1 MDDLFDEES
10 NEDERSGDPAWD
22 SLKPSER
29 KTLLDEVFQDDDWYD
44 GSPFY
49 VGGAANPAFDEIATR
64 IGAPAKTIKKY
75 YAAWLSAR
83 GLDAKSAFTIPGSI
97 ISASGPD
104 MSEGRRNSPSQHIED
119 MMRAP
124 VQLPSPP
131 IAPPSGGDS
140 TSNSVFAM
148 MNFMAQQQAL
158 QLESMKFSSYQQ
170 MEQRRMDQQ
179 REIENRRE
187 QMARDQQFL
196 TQQMAFMRDMMKKNP
211 NDDGFFDSDMKGIF
225 KEKMVDQLL
234 GNNEGGAIERVASK
248 LLNSDVLSAVGTGVQ
263 AMAASRNQ
271 PPAGYDVPS
280 YDPYAQE
287 VQPNQ
292 QFQQQQL
299 QQQQLAYEQQQMQQQ
314 QFQQQQ
320 FQQQQMQPVQQEE
333 ELPGFFSEGVEE
345 PEPVLQEISPDQY
358 KMEILNAW
366 KQIPGKA
373 EELQD
378 PKRLKALQERI
389 EIGVE
394 IIMTEHSKMIPQKK
408 MELMV
413 ERILLI
419 DNVRDIGLQIRQA
432 MEMVA
437 QGVTKETV
445 LGEARKRLTGNPV
458 LANTFA
464 NTTYEELIGKIKP
477 FEATGGLHHD
487 IGFLQRPDTANFC
500 REILAAIA

>member
-1 MDDLFDEES
+1 
-10 NEDERSGDPAWD
+10 
-22 SLKPSER
+22 
-29 KTLLDEVFQDDDWYD
+29 
-44 GSPFY
+44 
-49 VGGAANPAFDEIATR
+49 
-64 IGAPAKTIKKY
+64 
-75 YAAWLSAR
+75 
-83 GLDAKSAFTIPGSI
+83 
-97 ISASGPD
+97 
-104 MSEGRRNSPSQHIED
+104 
-119 MMRAP
+119 
-124 VQLPSPP
+124 
-131 IAPPSGGDS
+131 
-140 TSNSVFAM
+140 M

-445 LGEARKRLTGNPV
+445 LGEARKRLTANPV

-464 NTTYEELIGKIKP
+464 NTTYEELIGNTKP
-477 FEATGGLHHD
+477 F
-487 IGFLQRPDTANFC
+487 
-500 REILAAIA
+500 

>member
-1 MDDLFDEES
+1 MDDLFEEE
-10 NEDERSGDPAWD
+10 NNDDERSGDPAWD

-64 IGAPAKTIKKY
+64 IGAPSKTIKKY

-97 ISASGPD
+97 ISTTSPD
-104 MSEGRRNSPSQHIED
+104 RSEGRRNSPSQHLED

-124 VQLPSPP
+124 VTLPQPP
-131 IAPPSGGDS
+131 IQPPTGGDS
-140 TSNSVFAM
+140 SSNSMFAM
-148 MNFMAQQQAL
+148 MNFMAQQQAMA
-158 QLESMKFSSYQQ
+158 LEQSKFTSYQQ

-263 AMAASRNQ
+263 AMAATRNQ

-287 VQPNQ
+287 
-292 QFQQQQL
+292 
-299 QQQQLAYEQQQMQQQ
+299 MQQQ
-314 QFQQQQ
+314 QMMQQQMPQQVQQVPQQQMVQTAPIQQQQ
-320 FQQQQMQPVQQEE
+320 QQ

-345 PEPVLQEISPDQY
+345 PEPILQEISPDQY

-378 PKRLKALQERI
+378 PKRLQALQERI

-394 IIMTEHSKMIPQKK
+394 IIMTEHSKVIPQKK

-437 QGVTKETV
+437 QGVAKETV
-445 LGEARKRLTGNPV
+445 LNEARNRLTGNPV

-464 NTTYEELIGKIKP
+464 NTTYEELISKVKP

-487 IGFLQRPDTANFC
+487 IGFLQRADTANFC

>member
-1 MDDLFDEES
+1 MVDELFEDNNDDEQ
-10 NEDERSGDPAWD
+10 SGDPAWD

-44 GSPFY
+44 GSPYY
-49 VGGAANPAFDEIATR
+49 VGGSANPAFDEIANR
-64 IGAPAKTIKKY
+64 IGAPQKTIKKY

-83 GLDAKSAFTIPGSI
+83 GLDAKTAFAIPGSI
-97 ISASGPD
+97 ISSVGPD
-104 MSEGRRNSPSQHIED
+104 TSEGRRNTPGQHMED

-131 IAPPSGGDS
+131 IQPPMGGDS

-196 TQQMAFMRDMMKKNP
+196 TQQMAFMRDMMKKSDN
-211 NDDGFFDSDMKGIF
+211 DGFFDGEMKGIF

-248 LLNSDVLSAVGTGVQ
+248 LLNSDVLSAVATGAS
-263 AMAASRNQ
+263 AMAAKRNV
-271 PPAGYDVPS
+271 PAGYDVPS

-287 VQPNQ
+287 SVPSQQPI
-292 QFQQQQL
+292 QQQQML
-299 QQQQLAYEQQQMQQQ
+299 QQQQMMQEQQML
-314 QFQQQQ
+314 
-320 FQQQQMQPVQQEE
+320 QQQQMVQPEAD
-333 ELPGFFSEGVEE
+333 ELPGFFSEGIEE
-345 PEPVLQEISPDQY
+345 PEPVIQDFTPDQY
-358 KMEILNAW
+358 KMELLNAW

-394 IIMTEHSKMIPQKK
+394 IIMTEHSKLIPQKK

-419 DNVRDIGLQIRQA
+419 DSVRDVGLSIRQA
-432 MEMVA
+432 MDMVEN
-437 QGVTKETV
+437 GVSRDTV
-445 LGEARKRLTGNPV
+445 LTEARTRLTSNPV
-458 LANTFA
+458 LGATFV
-464 NTTYEELIGKIKP
+464 NSTYEELIAKIKP
-477 FEATGGLHHD
+477 FESTGGLHHD

-500 REILAAIA
+500 REILAALRS

>member
-1 MDDLFDEES
+1 MDDLFNEES

-131 IAPPSGGDS
+131 IAPPTGGDS

-287 VQPNQ
+287 IQPTQ
-292 QFQQQQL
+292 QITQQQIQ
-299 QQQQLAYEQQQMQQQ
+299 QQQQLAYEQQMQQQQMQQQ
-314 QFQQQQ
+314 QF
-320 FQQQQMQPVQQEE
+320 QQQMQPVQQEE

-394 IIMTEHSKMIPQKK
+394 IIMTENSKMIPQKK

-437 QGVTKETV
+437 QGVSKETV

>member
-131 IAPPSGGDS
+131 IAPPTGGDS

-292 QFQQQQL
+292 QIQQQQL
-299 QQQQLAYEQQQMQQQ
+299 QQQQLAYEQQMQQQ

>member
-1 MDDLFDEES
+1 MVDELFGDDTENMDDEA
-10 NEDERSGDPAWD
+10 SGDPTWD

-44 GSPFY
+44 GTAYY
-49 VGGAANPAFDEIATR
+49 VGGTANPAFDEIATR
-64 IGAPAKTIKKY
+64 IGANSKTIKKY

-83 GLDAKSAFTIPGSI
+83 GLDAKAAFAIPGSI
-97 ISASGPD
+97 ISSTGPD
-104 MSEGRRNSPSQHIED
+104 TSEGRRNTPGQHIED
-119 MMRAP
+119 MMRTP
-124 VQLPSPP
+124 VSLPPP
-131 IAPPSGGDS
+131 PVMPPTGGDS

-148 MNFMAQQQAL
+148 MSFMGQQQAL
-158 QLESMKFSSYQQ
+158 QLEAMKFQTYQQ
-170 MEQRRMDQQ
+170 MEQRRLDQQ

-196 TQQMAFMRDMMKKNP
+196 TQQMAFMRDMMKKSDN
-211 NDDGFFDSDMKGIF
+211 DGFFDGEMKGIF

-248 LLNSDVLSAVGTGVQ
+248 LLNSDVLSAVATGAS
-263 AMAASRNQ
+263 AMAQRKSV
-271 PPAGYDVPS
+271 PAGYDVPS

-287 VQPNQ
+287 AQPIQQVQQ
-292 QFQQQQL
+292 V
-299 QQQQLAYEQQQMQQQ
+299 
-314 QFQQQQ
+314 
-320 FQQQQMQPVQQEE
+320 QPVQQQPVQVVEAQPMMVEQE
-333 ELPGFFSEGVEE
+333 ELPGFFSEGVTE
-345 PEPVLQEISPDQY
+345 PEPVFEDFSPDQY

-394 IIMTEHSKMIPQKK
+394 IVMTEHSKLIPQKK

-419 DNVRDIGLQIRQA
+419 DSVRDIGLGIRQA
-432 MEMVA
+432 MDFVNDGMS
-437 QGVTKETV
+437 KDTV
-445 LGEARKRLTGNPV
+445 LSQVRQHLTSNPV

-464 NTTYEELIGKIKP
+464 TNSYEELIAKIKP
-477 FEATGGLHHD
+477 FEGTGGLHHD
-487 IGFLQRPDTANFC
+487 VGFLQRPDTANFC
-500 REILAAIA
+500 REILASIAA